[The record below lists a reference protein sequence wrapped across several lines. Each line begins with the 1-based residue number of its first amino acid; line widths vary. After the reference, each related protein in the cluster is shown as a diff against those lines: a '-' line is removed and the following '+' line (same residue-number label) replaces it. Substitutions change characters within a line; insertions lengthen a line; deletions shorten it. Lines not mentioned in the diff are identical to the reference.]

1 MRTLRKLLLINWYS
15 YSKEII
21 SFEKINFLTG
31 KTAAG
36 KSTVIDAL
44 QLVLLGNTNGNFFNK
59 AANEKSERSL
69 KGYLFGEKGDD
80 GDTGFS
86 YLRNENFTSYVICE
100 FSDDEKNKPFLLG
113 IVCDCRSDQT
123 FIYKWIR
130 VSNHALPEDCFI
142 GDDRIPVSIGRLPAY
157 LRRWAGKSDFQLFDN
172 NKSYREEMLARF
184 GNVKPKYLTL
194 LKKAVPFSPISDI
207 EKFITESIC
216 DISSE
221 VDIEHMQNDIRQYK
235 NLEKDMQNL
244 ERKIKRL
251 QEISDSGKNYAAE
264 KEKLNQ
270 QDYIILRSRK
280 EGFLS
285 EQKKL
290 QEEEAGKTGEIA
302 DKTAAAEKCRTVMK
316 EIGEA
321 CSKLEQEY
329 YSLDIVK
336 KGNNLEEQIKALTE
350 KADTLEKEVLLA
362 LDRLHAH
369 GRDLDSTCR
378 LLGDTGIFA
387 DQDLDRWKAPARIM
401 MIMNRKDSEKA
412 SIKDLAAVFMEARQ
426 ETERKQYALQQEEK
440 GLEKQKTELEEKIRN
455 LKKGIKPYPR
465 NVQILKNVLEK
476 SVSKVSI
483 LSELLEIQNPQ
494 WRNAVE
500 GYLDK
505 QKFYLLVP
513 AAEYGKA
520 LHLYDRIKRTEEVS
534 GAGLV
539 DLEKLKNRESISARK
554 GSLAEQVMTDDPD
567 ARIYVDYLLGNVVC
581 CDTVDQLRGH
591 QTAITKECMLY
602 KGYVARQIEK
612 YRYEQP
618 YIGRN
623 SLQLLMNSAEEEL
636 ESVAERLDETKKI
649 SLTIKRVL
657 EKERFDEYEAQAH
670 EDYFKRGRQEAEIR
684 EKLKEVLAEY
694 DSLDFTY
701 SEKVK
706 NQIKEKKK
714 QSEENKL
721 VERALE
727 LEAEHLKA
735 QREVILQEKLPGVLE
750 NIHQS
755 ENEIREKYEA
765 VWIARTAEP
774 RFLLELKKKNG
785 RADLLIPGFISA
797 RAQTDKHIEE
807 IKSTRTRLR
816 SDYNRDF
823 IMSYDINALTND
835 AYEKDLQEYEAIE
848 LPKYK
853 KEIEDSQRRA
863 YRQFRDDFLAKIK
876 SNIQTVEQQIKEL
889 NNSLKKSVFGTD
901 SYRFTVSPRADYKL
915 MYDMFMDPMLMDTK
929 GDYNLFSDQF
939 ETKYREEI
947 KMLFQQLI
955 VDDQNLTAEKR
966 NEYEKS
972 IHKWTDYKT
981 YLTFDLIVTNDRGE
995 EQKLSKTLKKKSGGE
1010 TQIPFYIS
1018 LLASF
1023 SQVCRIRNANANNT
1037 IRIIILDE
1045 AFSKMDG
1052 ERIKESIRLLRKFGL
1067 QAIFSAPPEKIPD
1080 IAPLVDRNI
1089 AVYKNGDVSFTRAF
1103 DAREIDEELMSEA

>member
-86 YLRNENFTSYVICE
+86 YLRNENFTSYVVCE

-113 IVCDCRSDQT
+113 IVCDCRSDQSFT
-123 FIYKWIR
+123 YKWIR
-130 VSNHALPEDCFI
+130 VSNHAMPADCFI
-142 GDDRIPVSIGRLPAY
+142 GDDRIPVSIGRLSAY
-157 LRRWAGKSDFQLFDN
+157 LSRWAGKSDFQLFDN

-244 ERKIKRL
+244 ERKIERL
-251 QEISDSGKNYAAE
+251 REISDSGRNYAAE

-285 EQKKL
+285 EQKNW
-290 QEEEAGKTGEIA
+290 QEEADRKTREITE
-302 DKTAAAEKCRTVMK
+302 KTETAEKCRSDIRI
-316 EIGEA
+316 IGEA
-321 CSKLEQEY
+321 CSKLEREY

-336 KGNNLEEQIKALTE
+336 KGKNLEEQIKALTE
-350 KADTLEKEVLLA
+350 KAEGLEKEVLHA
-362 LDRLHAH
+362 LDRLHEH
-369 GRDLDSTCR
+369 GRDLDSTCQ
-378 LLGDTGIFA
+378 LVGEPGIFA
-387 DQDLDRWKAPARIM
+387 NGDLDRWKESAHTM
-401 MIMNRKDSEKA
+401 MFMNRTDSEKA
-412 SIKDLAAVFMEARQ
+412 SIKELSAAFMEVRQ
-426 ETERKQYALQQEEK
+426 EIERTQYKLQKEEEDF
-440 GLEKQKTELEEKIRN
+440 EKQKNELEEKIRN

-465 NVQILKNVLEK
+465 NVQTLKNILEK

-483 LSELLEIQNPQ
+483 LSELLEINNPQ

-520 LHLYDRIKRTEEVS
+520 LHIYDQIKRTEEVS

-539 DLEKLKNRESISARK
+539 DLEKLKNRESISAKRS
-554 GSLAEQVMTDDPD
+554 SLAGQVMTEDPD
-567 ARIYVDYLLGNVVC
+567 ARIYIDYLLGNVIC
-581 CDTVDQLRGH
+581 CDTVDQLRDYK
-591 QTAITKECMLY
+591 TAITKECMLY

-623 SLQLLMNSAEEEL
+623 SLQLLMNSAEEEKN
-636 ESVAERLDETKKI
+636 SVAESLDKTKKI
-649 SLTIKRVL
+649 RLIIEEALK
-657 EKERFDEYEAQAH
+657 KDRFDEYEARVH
-670 EDYFKRGRQEAEIR
+670 ENCFERGKQEAEIR
-684 EKLKEVLAEY
+684 RKLKEVCEEY

-701 SEKVK
+701 SEKIK
-706 NQIKEKKK
+706 NQINEKKR
-714 QSEENKL
+714 QSEDKD
-721 VERALE
+721 
-727 LEAEHLKA
+727 LEARNLEKSTERLKE
-735 QREVILQEKLPGVLE
+735 QTEVILKEKLPDVLE
-750 NIHQS
+750 KIRES
-755 ENEIREKYEA
+755 ENEISGKYEDI
-765 VWIARTAEP
+765 WIEQTAEP

-785 RADLLIPGFISA
+785 KADLLITGFISA
-797 RAQTDKHIEE
+797 RAQTENRINE
-807 IKSTRTRLR
+807 IIRNRTSLR

-823 IMSYDINALTND
+823 IMSYDIYAATND

-876 SNIQTVEQQIKEL
+876 SNIQTVEQQIREL

-901 SYRFTVSPRADYKL
+901 SYRFTVSPRAEYRP

-929 GDYNLFSDQF
+929 GDYNLFSNQF
-939 ETKYREEI
+939 EMKYQEEI
-947 KMLFQQLI
+947 KNLFRQLV

-1037 IRIIILDE
+1037 VRIIILDE

-1052 ERIKESIRLLRKFGL
+1052 ERIKESIRLLRKFEL

-1089 AVYKNGDVSFTRAF
+1089 AVYKNGDASFTRAF
-1103 DAREIDEELMSEA
+1103 DAKEIDDELLSEA